1 MGKRKSEKTIKIKNN
16 AFLGKLQMM
25 VRLTIFFRDVTLIG
39 LWRKFS
45 IEILF
50 NISFIPC
57 DFGISVKNQTIRRL

>member
-1 MGKRKSEKTIKIKNN
+1 MRFSE
-16 AFLGKLQMM
+16 KLQMM

-45 IEILF
+45 IEFLF

-57 DFGISVKNQTIRRL
+57 DFGISVENQTTKRL

>member
-1 MGKRKSEKTIKIKNN
+1 MRFSE
-16 AFLGKLQMM
+16 KLQMM

-45 IEILF
+45 IEFLF

-57 DFGISVKNQTIRRL
+57 DFGISVKNQTTKRL